1 MYTFKQSLKKKLIS
15 ILLQN
20 FILTSFMAENTNSIK
35 MVATT
40 RVIINF

>member
-1 MYTFKQSLKKKLIS
+1 MYTFKQSLKKLIY

-20 FILTSFMAENTNSIK
+20 FVLISFMAENTHSIE
-35 MVATT
+35 MVTTT

>member
-1 MYTFKQSLKKKLIS
+1 MYTFKQSLKKLIY

-20 FILTSFMAENTNSIK
+20 FVLTSFMAENTHSIE